1 MVLLSAWWV
10 KGLVIGG
17 LAGVA
22 DLRRRAV
29 PWTFLWA
36 TVAGLLAW
44 GLSSLVKDAV
54 DRPRPFADGGI
65 HAVGRLP
72 GGSSF
77 PSGHA
82 ATAFAAATVVAILA
96 PRLRVPAHVLAALVA
111 FSRVYLGVHFLSD
124 VLAGAV
130 LGIGVGLLVSAVGP
144 GLARW
149 ASARRA
155 TGRSAPTHSGAG
167 PRAVAGQG
175 VDRAGRGPDAPDP
188 RRADEGGL
196 SRRPAGARRGGSSR
210 GSETSRAVTRSGT

>member
-1 MVLLSAWWV
+1 VPAASLFTHIDGEIVEFVQGLRFQPLTWCMVLLSAWWV

-17 LAGVA
+17 LAAVA

-44 GLSSLVKDAV
+44 RLSSLVKDAV
-54 DRPRPFADGGI
+54 DRPRPFADGEI

-96 PRLRVPAHVLAALVA
+96 PRLRVPALVLAALIA

-144 GLARW
+144 TLARW

-155 TGRSAPTHSGAG
+155 TGRSAPMRSGAG
-167 PRAVAGQG
+167 PNVPPASS
-175 VDRAGRGPDAPDP
+175 
-188 RRADEGGL
+188 GL
-196 SRRPAGARRGGSSR
+196 RSTSSARRSSSLPGSL
-210 GSETSRAVTRSGT
+210 